1 MCMSPRQSCSGVM
14 GIQVIDIGRQQLTS
28 VRGDPDVG
36 SSGQPG
42 QGRDRGAR
50 WSRVSSA
57 LQSWL
62 PARAAVVPSSLALC
76 RGARRH
82 MLCILLYPLFFP
94 LHSCAVSGPGS
105 HAHGATAPRAQPPEV
120 LRKAGVC
127 PRPRPPEPAS
137 VCPQGRAFPP
147 GAWTP
152 QPCWRALTSGAR
164 RLCGLCSLVPVP
176 SRSPPG
182 LRPHVLRFAWSLLC
196 RVLGSISSRRLV
208 SRVWLCSPVPACRS
222 HGPGRRWRP
231 RPC

>member
-28 VRGDPDVG
+28 VRSDPDVG

-62 PARAAVVPSSLALC
+62 PAWAAVVPSSLALC

-82 MLCILLYPLFFP
+82 MLRILLYPLFFP

-105 HAHGATAPRAQPPEV
+105 RAHGATAPRAQPP
-120 LRKAGVC
+120 RGV
-127 PRPRPPEPAS
+127 A
-137 VCPQGRAFPP
+137 QGRGVSASPSSRARVRLPAGPAFPP

-152 QPCWRALTSGAR
+152 QPCWRTMTSGAG

-208 SRVWLCSPVPACRS
+208 SRVWLCSPVPTCRS

>member
-82 MLCILLYPLFFP
+82 MLHILLYPLFFP

-105 HAHGATAPRAQPPEV
+105 RAHIAGAQPP
-120 LRKAGVC
+120 RGVAQGRGVSAS
-127 PRPRPPEPAS
+127 PSSRARAS
-137 VCPQGRAFPP
+137 VCPQGLRFLL
-147 GAWTP
+147 G
-152 QPCWRALTSGAR
+152 
-164 RLCGLCSLVPVP
+164 
-176 SRSPPG
+176 PG
-182 LRPHVLRFAWSLLC
+182 LRSLA
-196 RVLGSISSRRLV
+196 GA
-208 SRVWLCSPVPACRS
+208 P
-222 HGPGRRWRP
+222 
-231 RPC
+231 